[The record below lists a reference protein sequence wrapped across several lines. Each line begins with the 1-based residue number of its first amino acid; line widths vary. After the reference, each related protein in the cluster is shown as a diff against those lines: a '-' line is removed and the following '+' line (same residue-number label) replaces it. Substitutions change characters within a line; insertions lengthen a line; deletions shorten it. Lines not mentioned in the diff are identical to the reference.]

1 MTPPFKGTE
10 DTPAKLAKRSDVAI
24 LFVRDDNSSEGRDRK
39 NLNLSD
45 AHIELIKEVC
55 AANPKTILLLGG
67 GSTLALK
74 DIIEGPAALLNVWI
88 AGQGEAQSISN
99 ILLGKTNPSGKTA
112 VTFCADESELP
123 ALDDYDITHGRSYQ
137 YFKGEEL
144 FPFGFGLSYTTYQY
158 GKPKM
163 KHRKL
168 QQGDKVE
175 VSAEIRN
182 TGKYAAKRWYSVI
195 YITGLQKQGLKQK
208 LVGYQRVSL
217 KPGQAKTV
225 KFCIQEE
232 LLKRWNKDKDEW
244 GLNGNQYELSVVPC
258 SNQQNAVSFT
268 YR

>member
-1 MTPPFKGTE
+1 
-10 DTPAKLAKRSDVAI
+10 
-24 LFVRDDNSSEGRDRK
+24 
-39 NLNLSD
+39 
-45 AHIELIKEVC
+45 
-55 AANPKTILLLGG
+55 
-67 GSTLALK
+67 
-74 DIIEGPAALLNVWI
+74 
-88 AGQGEAQSISN
+88 
-99 ILLGKTNPSGKTA
+99 
-112 VTFCADESELP
+112 
-123 ALDDYDITHGRSYQ
+123 
-137 YFKGEEL
+137 
-144 FPFGFGLSYTTYQY
+144 
-158 GKPKM
+158 M

-182 TGKYAAKRWYSVI
+182 TGKYAGEEVVQCYLSSPAW
-195 YITGLQKQGLKQK
+195 QKQGLKQK

-258 SNQQNAVSFT
+258 SNQQNAVWFT